1 MDGMKKVLLTGATG
15 FIGRNLVK
23 ELLLHDVE
31 IIAVVREEHEQQ
43 KTQWR
48 LEKNIRLVYCDLEHY
63 SRLPQ
68 LIADRDIDVAY
79 HLAWRGVS
87 GPDLRDAALQIA
99 NIEGTLELIHAL
111 SQMNCRSFVGAGSL
125 HEIESFYEMAED
137 KPISN
142 LGYMYK
148 AAKLSAHWM
157 GKALAGSK
165 GLRFFWPIVSNAYG
179 DGENSKRLINSII
192 REMMEGKQPALSPGK
207 QNYDFVYISDVAHA
221 FYLIGEYGVDGTN
234 YFIGSG
240 KVRPLKEYLQKVGD
254 MVNQANGTNVELG
267 FGKIQA
273 NVVYL
278 PEEVFSIETLEKD
291 TGFIPKVSFEEGI
304 KRTIACIQDEMTE
317 KSGGP

>member
-1 MDGMKKVLLTGATG
+1 MKKVLLTGATG

-31 IIAVVREEHEQQ
+31 IIAVVREKHEQREA
-43 KTQWR
+43 QWTK
-48 LEKNIRLVYCDLEHY
+48 EKNIRLVYCDLEHY

-68 LIADRDIDVAY
+68 LIADQDIDVAY
-79 HLAWRGVS
+79 HLAWQGVS
-87 GPDLRDAALQIA
+87 GPDLCNAALQIA
-99 NIEGTLELIHAL
+99 NIEGTLELINAL
-111 SQMNCRSFVGAGSL
+111 SQMNCQSFVGAGSL

-157 GKALAGSK
+157 SKALAGSK
-165 GLRFFWPIVSNAYG
+165 GMRFFWPIVSNAYG

-240 KVRPLKEYLQKVGD
+240 KVRPLKEYLQKVGEL
-254 MVNQANGTNVELG
+254 VNQANGTNIELG
-267 FGKIQA
+267 FGKMQA

-278 PEEVFSIETLEKD
+278 PEEAFDVKTLQD
-291 TGFIPKVSFEEGI
+291 HTGFCPMVSFEDGI
-304 KRTIACIQDEMTE
+304 RRTIRSIQNEMRTE
-317 KSGGP
+317 G